1 MKNKLINVTQILL
14 LVHIDHV
21 KVTGVHLERVVLYEW
36 DWEKTVQCIYGG
48 MHLSL
53 KS

>member
-1 MKNKLINVTQILL
+1 MPKLWVSFG
-14 LVHIDHV
+14 HHHYV

-48 MHLSL
+48 VHLSL
-53 KS
+53 KSQGWE